1 MFAIAAATLVLMLTG
16 AAMVLATVS
25 DRRLDDL
32 RTKGP
37 PMKRLGGVL
46 LIVVGLWFLYL
57 AVANPTYLLP

>member
-1 MFAIAAATLVLMLTG
+1 
-16 AAMVLATVS
+16 MVLATVS

-46 LIVVGLWFLYL
+46 LIIVGLWFLYL
-57 AVANPTYLLP
+57 AMANPTYLLP